1 MTQITLSE
9 AQQNLPELIADL
21 QPGEEVQ
28 ICQDNQPIAR
38 LIIEPRKIRLSL
50 LQTQELEIAYR
61 EAVKESNIA
70 DRDCAIADGLS
81 NSVAP

>member
-38 LIIEPRKIRLSL
+38 LIIEPRQIRLSL
-50 LQTQELEIAYR
+50 LQTQALETAYR
-61 EAVKESNIA
+61 ESAKESNIA
-70 DRDCAIADGLS
+70 EWDCTIADGLS
-81 NSVAP
+81 DETW

>member
-38 LIIEPRKIRLSL
+38 LIIEPNASAGDSLS
-50 LQTQELEIAYR
+50 
-61 EAVKESNIA
+61 
-70 DRDCAIADGLS
+70 
-81 NSVAP
+81 